1 MKPVFLALAS
11 LAMIGCREAA
21 PVKVAHLPPTSKDVI
36 EAVMANSQAPLSD
49 STCTGFGTELSDKT
63 IGRYLAGYLAE
74 LSAPDGGNSLTTA
87 VASGT
92 EAGRP
97 VYICRL
103 MVRHAKGEDVWS
115 WGVQFA
121 ARQDDGSLVPGSIR
135 CLGAG

>member
-1 MKPVFLALAS
+1 VKPVLLAFAS
-11 LAMIGCREAA
+11 LTMMGCRQAA

-74 LSAPDGGNSLTTA
+74 LSAPDSGNSLTTT
-87 VASGT
+87 VTPGT

-97 VYICRL
+97 VYVCRF

-121 ARQDDGSLVPGSIR
+121 ARQDDGSVVPGSIR